1 MKQPIT
7 NFFVKMKEL
16 FFVAITYIF
25 IAADEKTNDES
36 SEAK

>member
-25 IAADEKTNDES
+25 IAADEKTRVFRNLE
-36 SEAK
+36 